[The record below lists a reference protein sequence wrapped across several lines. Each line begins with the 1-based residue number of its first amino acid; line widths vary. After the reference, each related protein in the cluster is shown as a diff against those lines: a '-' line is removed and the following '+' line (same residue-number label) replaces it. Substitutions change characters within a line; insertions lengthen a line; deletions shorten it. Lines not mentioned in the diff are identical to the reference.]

1 MLRIYLLI
9 IISVFIISC
18 AANKNENQKFIKLSS
33 GKTVETFFEKHTSP
47 ETETVFLVESS
58 TDEKIL
64 KEETIE
70 KDILEIWSE
79 VEKIADEK
87 ELNEAIIKY
96 RFVIEDLD
104 EKGEPE
110 KHYIVKI
117 FTAEKIENGKWKIDK
132 IN

>member
-1 MLRIYLLI
+1 MLRIILLI
-9 IISVFIISC
+9 TISIFIVSC
-18 AANKNENQKFIKLSS
+18 VANKNDNPKFIKLSS

-47 ETETVFLVESS
+47 ETDTIFLVESS
-58 TDEKIL
+58 TDEKII
-64 KEETIE
+64 KEVTIE

-79 VEKIADEK
+79 LENIANEK

-104 EKGEPE
+104 GEGELE
-110 KHYIVKI
+110 KHYTVKI
-117 FTAEKIENGKWKIDK
+117 FTAEKKENGKWKIDK